1 MKPGRKLV
9 VSLAVAVASAAGL
22 MTMNVALAS
31 AASTQPTS
39 DGDGQ
44 YTASTAP
51 DFFPALP
58 SPPFASHPCALYTR
72 YQAALTFTGL
82 TTFDTVGTY
91 RGPIQFSI
99 ASNAT
104 TAWGEGP
111 AGTFGNVTLPALP
124 NCPPDDAAAPSKV
137 KVITGF
143 TASLEGANAQGQTL
157 NCAAQAGWTYQRGN
171 LGTLNQELNVQF
183 KGTCNGNAVT
193 INASIPS
200 VPPNDPN
207 YVASACD
214 SLIAPSSCVYGP
226 ASSNF

>member
-1 MKPGRKLV
+1 MKSGRKLV

-22 MTMNVALAS
+22 MTMNVALAG
-31 AASTQPTS
+31 AATSTQPTS
-39 DGDGQ
+39 DGNGQ
-44 YTASTAP
+44 YTAITAP

-58 SPPFASHPCALYTR
+58 HPPFASNPCALYTR
-72 YQAALTFTGL
+72 YQATLTFTG
-82 TTFDTVGTY
+82 TMYDTVGTY

-99 ASNAT
+99 VSNAT

-124 NCPPDDAAAPSKV
+124 DCPPDDAAAPAKV

-143 TASLEGANAQGQTL
+143 TASLAGTNGSQTL
-157 NCAAQAGWTYQRGN
+157 SCAAQAGWTYQRGN

-183 KGTCNGNAVT
+183 KGTCNGNAVA

-200 VPPNDPN
+200 VPPRDPN

-214 SLIAPSSCVYGP
+214 SLIAPSSCVYGE